1 MQTACT
7 TNLSGHGKS
16 GRSFN
21 DMKIPLS
28 KMTISPIKRLNGEIR
43 VQGDK
48 SVSHRAIILGSI
60 AKGVTNVTNFLP
72 SDDCRATMNAFRA
85 MGVSIEDINGGT
97 VKIDGR
103 DLYGLTEPADVL
115 DMGNSGTSA
124 RLLCGLLAGQNFFSV
139 MTGDSSLRRRPM
151 KRVTGPLRSMGANI
165 TGRRDGDLLP
175 LAIKGGELQGIH
187 HRLPVASAQVKSA
200 LLFAGL
206 YARGKTSVEEMPQ
219 SRDHTERMLTYFGIK
234 LGKEGN
240 VITIESGQKLTARD
254 ISVPGD
260 ISSAAFFMVGASIL
274 KGSEVIVRDVGL
286 NPTRTG
292 IIDVLR
298 KMGALIEIIDLRDS
312 EGEPVGDVRVVSAPL
327 KGTEISGEIIPRLVD
342 ELPVICI
349 AAAVAEGETLIKDA
363 AELRV
368 KESDRIAVMAECLTL
383 MGVDVETFDDG
394 MRITG
399 GRQLKGTV
407 CNSHGDHR
415 IAMSM
420 AIAGLVADDEM
431 VIEDTECIKTSFPE
445 FEKTLRQL
453 SVV

>member
-1 MQTACT
+1 
-7 TNLSGHGKS
+7 
-16 GRSFN
+16 
-21 DMKIPLS
+21 
-28 KMTISPIKRLNGEIR
+28 MTIKPVRRLIGEVQ

-60 AKGVTNVTNFLP
+60 AEGVTTVTNFLP
-72 SDDCRATMNAFRA
+72 SEDCRATMNAFRA
-85 MGVSIEDINGGT
+85 MGVSIEDINDSS
-97 VKIDGR
+97 VKIDGKN
-103 DLYGLTEPADVL
+103 LYGLAEPADVM

-124 RLLCGLLAGQNFFSV
+124 RLLCGLLAGQHFFSV

-151 KRVTGPLRSMGANI
+151 KRVAGPLRDMGANI
-165 TGRRDGDLLP
+165 LGRRDGDLLP
-175 LAIKGGELQGIH
+175 LAIKGGDLQGVH

-200 LLFAGL
+200 LLLAGL
-206 YARGKTSVEEMPQ
+206 YASGRTSVEETPQ
-219 SRDHTERMLTYFGIK
+219 SRDHTERMLRYFGVQLEID
-234 LGKEGN
+234 GN

-254 ISVPGD
+254 IYVPGD
-260 ISSAAFFMVGASIL
+260 ISSAAFFMVGASIV
-274 KGSEVIVRDVGL
+274 KGSDVVVRDVGL

-292 IIDVLR
+292 ILDVLK
-298 KMGALIEIIDLRDS
+298 KMGAAIEIVDLRDS

-363 AELRV
+363 SELRV
-368 KESDRIAVMAECLTL
+368 KESDRIAVMAECLTS
-383 MGVDVETFDDG
+383 MGVDVETSADG

-399 GRQLKGTV
+399 NKRLKGAV

-420 AIAGLVADDEM
+420 AIAGLVAEGGM
-431 VIEDTECIKTSFPE
+431 VIEDTECIKTSFPR
-445 FEKTLRQL
+445 FEEMLRQIWI
-453 SVV
+453 SE

>member
-1 MQTACT
+1 M
-7 TNLSGHGKS
+7 S
-16 GRSFN
+16 
-21 DMKIPLS
+21 I
-28 KMTISPIKRLNGEIR
+28 MTIKPVKRLIGEIK

-60 AKGVTNVTNFLP
+60 AKGVTTVSNFLP

-85 MGVSIEDINGGT
+85 MGVSIEDNNGSV
-97 VKIDGR
+97 VKIEGKN
-103 DLYGLTEPADVL
+103 LYGLIEPPDVM

-124 RLLCGLLAGQNFFSV
+124 RLLCGLLAGQHFFSV
-139 MTGDSSLRRRPM
+139 ITGDSSLRRRPM
-151 KRVTGPLRSMGANI
+151 KRVAGPLRNMGANI
-165 TGRRDGDLLP
+165 QGRRDGDLLP
-175 LAIKGGELQGIH
+175 LAIKGGDLQGIH

-206 YARGKTSVEEMPQ
+206 YASGRTSVEEIPQ
-219 SRDHTERMLTYFGIK
+219 SRDHTERMLRYFGIN

-254 ISVPGD
+254 IYVPGD

-274 KGSEVIVRDVGL
+274 SGSDVVVRDVGL

-292 IIDVLR
+292 IIDVLK
-298 KMGALIEIIDLRDS
+298 KMGAAIEIVDLRDS
-312 EGEPVGDVRVVSAPL
+312 EGEPVGDVRIVSAPL
-327 KGTEISGEIIPRLVD
+327 KGTVISGEIIPRLVD
-342 ELPVICI
+342 ELPVICV

-368 KESDRIAVMAECLTL
+368 KESDRIAVMAECLVS

-399 GRQLKGTV
+399 SRRLKGTV

-420 AIAGLVADDEM
+420 AIAGLVADGG
-431 VIEDTECIKTSFPE
+431 VTIEDTECIKTSFPR
-445 FEKTLRQL
+445 FEEILHQIIIE
-453 SVV
+453 

>member
-1 MQTACT
+1 M
-7 TNLSGHGKS
+7 N
-16 GRSFN
+16 R
-21 DMKIPLS
+21 I
-28 KMTISPIKRLNGEIR
+28 TIKPVRRLTGEIKI
-43 VQGDK
+43 QGDK

-60 AKGVTNVTNFLP
+60 AKGVTTVTNFLP
-72 SDDCRATMNAFRA
+72 SDDCRATMNAFSA
-85 MGVSIEDINGGT
+85 MGVSIEDNNGST
-97 VKIDGR
+97 VKIEGKNLD
-103 DLYGLTEPADVL
+103 GLTEPSDVM

-124 RLLCGLLAGQNFFSV
+124 RLLCGLLAGQDFFSV

-151 KRVTGPLRSMGANI
+151 KRVAGPLRNMGANI
-165 TGRRDGDLLP
+165 QGRRDGDLLP
-175 LAIKGGELQGIH
+175 LAIKGGDLQGIH

-206 YARGKTSVEEMPQ
+206 YASGRTSVEEIPQ
-219 SRDHTERMLTYFGIK
+219 SRDHSERMLKHFGIN
-234 LGKEGN
+234 LVKEGN
-240 VITIESGQKLTARD
+240 VVSIESGQKLTARD
-254 ISVPGD
+254 IYVPGD

-274 KGSEVIVRDVGL
+274 KGSDLVVRDVGL

-292 IIDVLR
+292 IIDVL
-298 KMGALIEIIDLRDS
+298 KGMGAIIEITDLRDS
-312 EGEPVGDVRVVSAPL
+312 DGEPVGDVRIVSAPL
-327 KGTEISGEIIPRLVD
+327 RGTEISGEIIPRLVD

-368 KESDRIAVMAECLTL
+368 KESDRIAVMAECLVS

-399 GRQLKGTV
+399 SRRLKGTV

-420 AIAGLVADDEM
+420 AIAGLVADGG
-431 VIEDTECIKTSFPE
+431 VTIEDTECIKTSFPR
-445 FEKTLRQL
+445 FEEMLQQI
-453 SVV
+453 SIE

>member
-1 MQTACT
+1 MNRITIR
-7 TNLSGHGKS
+7 SVKS
-16 GRSFN
+16 LR
-21 DMKIPLS
+21 
-28 KMTISPIKRLNGEIR
+28 GEIH

-60 AKGVTNVTNFLP
+60 AKGVTTVTNFLQ

-85 MGVSIEDINGGT
+85 MGIAIEDNNGST
-97 VKIDGR
+97 VKIEGKNLD
-103 DLYGLTEPADVL
+103 GLTEPSDVM

-124 RLLCGLLAGQNFFSV
+124 RLLCGLLAGQHFFSV
-139 MTGDSSLRRRPM
+139 ITGDSSLRRRPM
-151 KRVTGPLRSMGANI
+151 KRVAGPLRSMGANI
-165 TGRRDGDLLP
+165 QGRRDGELLP
-175 LAIKGGELQGIH
+175 LAIKGGDLQGIH

-206 YARGKTSVEEMPQ
+206 YASGRTSVEEIPQ
-219 SRDHTERMLTYFGIK
+219 SRDHTERMLRYFGIN

-254 ISVPGD
+254 IYVPGD

-274 KGSEVIVRDVGL
+274 SGSDVVVRDVGL

-292 IIDVLR
+292 IIDVLK
-298 KMGALIEIIDLRDS
+298 KMGAAIEIVDLRDS
-312 EGEPVGDVRVVSAPL
+312 EGEPVGDVRIVSAPL
-327 KGTEISGEIIPRLVD
+327 KGTVIGGEIIPRLVD

-368 KESDRIAVMAECLTL
+368 KESDRIAVMAECLVS

-399 GRQLKGTV
+399 NKRLKGTV

-420 AIAGLVADDEM
+420 AIAGLVAEGGM
-431 VIEDTECIKTSFPE
+431 VIEDTECIKTSFPR
-445 FEKTLRQL
+445 FEEMLHQI
-453 SVV
+453 SIE